1 MPRLYVAE
9 GLDRQSWHLACAT
22 VVGPDMEIEMTEQER
37 KGDDHEM
44 PEFPAQRD
52 DSPYAS
58 YGEGR
63 GAPGGARHHVR
74 SQTEQGAAARPGGAT
89 QNSGGALQSNT
100 EELGH
105 GPGRGAD

>member
-1 MPRLYVAE
+1 MS
-9 GLDRQSWHLACAT
+9 DT
-22 VVGPDMEIEMTEQER
+22 ER
-37 KGDDHEM
+37 KQEDHQL
-44 PEFPAQRD
+44 PDFPAQRD

-58 YGEGR
+58 LSDGR

-74 SQTEQGAAARPGGAT
+74 SETGQGAVARPGGAT
-89 QNSGGALQSNT
+89 QNSGGALQSND

>member
-1 MPRLYVAE
+1 MA
-9 GLDRQSWHLACAT
+9 
-22 VVGPDMEIEMTEQER
+22 EQER
-37 KGDDHEM
+37 KDEQHEM

-58 YGEGR
+58 LSDPR
-63 GAPGGARHHVR
+63 GAPGGARQHVR
-74 SQTEQGAAARPGGAT
+74 SETGQGAVARPGGAT
-89 QNSGGALQSNT
+89 QNSGGALQSND

>member
-1 MPRLYVAE
+1 MS
-9 GLDRQSWHLACAT
+9 D
-22 VVGPDMEIEMTEQER
+22 EQR
-37 KGDDHEM
+37 KQDEHQT

-58 YGEGR
+58 LNDAR
-63 GAPGGARHHVR
+63 GAPGGARQHAGGD
-74 SQTEQGAAARPGGAT
+74 EGAGAVARPGGAT
-89 QNSGGALQSNT
+89 QNSGGALQSND